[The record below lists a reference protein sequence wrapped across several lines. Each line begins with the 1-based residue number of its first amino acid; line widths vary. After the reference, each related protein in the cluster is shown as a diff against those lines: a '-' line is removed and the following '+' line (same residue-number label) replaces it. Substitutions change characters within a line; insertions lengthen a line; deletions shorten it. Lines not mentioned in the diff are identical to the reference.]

1 MPNERYTAEALLKS
15 KLFKDVQQ
23 DFLKAILIK
32 DSYTIAE
39 ARKAVKEA
47 LRAKGDTKENE
58 L

>member
-1 MPNERYTAEALLKS
+1 MPNEKYTAEALLKS

-47 LRAKGDTKENE
+47 LGTTESIG
-58 L
+58 